1 MKTNNVERKEIGLA
15 VVGTG
20 TIGKIRAALASE
32 KPQWAGYRPEGFKP
46 DDEHHVE
53 FLTSF
58 PPGDVAYGQI
68 WGTIREESR
77 YISYF
82 Y

>member
-1 MKTNNVERKEIGLA
+1 MGAKGVI
-15 VVGTG
+15 
-20 TIGKIRAALASE
+20 TIDDTHRDLDLASE